1 MYDPRLVQPMRQEL
15 TGAGFTE
22 LLTPEDV
29 DKALGAGSSGT
40 VLLVINSVCG
50 CAAGGA
56 RPGVIKSLSN
66 SAKPSHLTTVFA
78 GQDKQATEK
87 ARSYILGYPPS
98 SPAAALFKDGKLV
111 YFMPRQEIE
120 GFTPD
125 QIAQKLT
132 NAFNDHCG

>member
-29 DKALGAGSSGT
+29 DKAIGAGSSGT

-56 RPGVIKSLSN
+56 RPGVIKALNN
-66 SAKPSHLTTVFA
+66 SAKPDQLTTVFA
-78 GQDKQATEK
+78 GQDKQATDK

-125 QIAQKLT
+125 QIAQKLA
-132 NAFNDHCG
+132 NAFNDHCA